1 MTAAIAPDPTQT
13 AVQAAR
19 AADAKKAS
27 STLIL
32 DVGPLLGITD
42 RFVITSGTNDRQVR
56 TIAEEI
62 EHRLKVLEDRRPLR
76 TEGLDDARWVL
87 LDYGDVVVHVFNDEA
102 RRYYDLERLWSDAAR
117 IDWDPGDAGSRAP
130 GPGPEAA
137 EA

>member
-1 MTAAIAPDPTQT
+1 VTAAPASDPTQV
-13 AVQAAR
+13 AVLGAR

-56 TIAEEI
+56 TIAEEV
-62 EHRLKVLEDRRPLR
+62 EARLKRLQGRSPLR

-102 RRYYDLERLWSDAAR
+102 RRYYDLERLWSDATR
-117 IDWDPGDAGSRAP
+117 IEWEAADAERD
-130 GPGPEAA
+130 PEAA